1 MVVILFFFPSR
12 EHRVWKR
19 RLQNIQKLGY
29 HMLPHKSYVTNSHKL
44 PCQPTSPCPHPS
56 RLTLNS
62 SMMEANVPSQS
73 VGCRSQDGAKWD
85 LRSGD
90 ETHRLV
96 MRKKHSGKHS
106 NWKSSTNWSFN
117 RNIISLSLRGWFQLQ
132 RLIIGEYIEQNPNVP
147 IVEDKTLVS
156 NYSVHPLG
164 SPSWLTIFV
173 CEFSGSSP
181 TSHGPWSLRWRCQL
195 ALHRRCSIPFKPFV
209 LAGCKQFTNLFGN

>member
-1 MVVILFFFPSR
+1 
-12 EHRVWKR
+12 
-19 RLQNIQKLGY
+19 
-29 HMLPHKSYVTNSHKL
+29 
-44 PCQPTSPCPHPS
+44 
-56 RLTLNS
+56 
-62 SMMEANVPSQS
+62 MEANVPSQS

-96 MRKKHSGKHS
+96 MRKKNPVNIAIENHLQIGVLIGT
-106 NWKSSTNWSFN
+106 SSLSL
-117 RNIISLSLRGWFQLQ
+117 SLSLRGWFQLQ
-132 RLIIGEYIEQNPNVP
+132 RLIIWEYIEQNPNVP

-164 SPSWLTIFV
+164 SSSWLTIFV
-173 CEFSGSSP
+173 CEFSGNSP

-195 ALHRRCSIPFKPFV
+195 AIHRRCSIPFKPFV